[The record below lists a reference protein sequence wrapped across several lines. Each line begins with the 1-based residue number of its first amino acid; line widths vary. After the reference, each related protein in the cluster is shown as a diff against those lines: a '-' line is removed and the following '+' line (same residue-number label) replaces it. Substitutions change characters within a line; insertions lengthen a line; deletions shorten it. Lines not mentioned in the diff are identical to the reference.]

1 MIPTLTSKPSRRG
14 SISLIGKKVY
24 PNDNTSSDA
33 PPTTKEEETKSSPE
47 IKPITSSVEVA
58 NIKDDD
64 LKNSSTFSSNE
75 RNQSSETVDSELTV
89 VDEPPQESHLV
100 SSPEHG
106 QRNNDPIT
114 YKPLLP
120 MPGHSLLSEDG
131 DNSDDDDENDHVI
144 VKKLPCVI
152 MPSSPGRIAW
162 DLFILFLLAYILVST
177 PLELA
182 WEEIDHKLETM
193 VT

>member
-14 SISLIGKKVY
+14 SISLVGKKVY
-24 PNDNTSSDA
+24 PNDNNTSDA
-33 PPTTKEEETKSSPE
+33 PPTTKEETKSSPE

-58 NIKDDD
+58 NIKYDDV
-64 LKNSSTFSSNE
+64 KNSSTFSSNE

-100 SSPEHG
+100 ASSEHG

-193 VT
+193 VS

>member
-14 SISLIGKKVY
+14 SISLIGKKVF
-24 PNDNTSSDA
+24 PNDNTSDA
-33 PPTTKEEETKSSPE
+33 PPTTKEETKSSPE
-47 IKPITSSVEVA
+47 IKPITSSVEVV

-64 LKNSSTFSSNE
+64 VKNTSTFSSNE

-89 VDEPPQESHLV
+89 VEEPQHETHLA
-100 SSPEHG
+100 SSSSEHG
-106 QRNNDPIT
+106 QRNNNDPIT

-162 DLFILFLLAYILVST
+162 DLFILLLLAYILVST